1 MDYKKTLGVI
11 KKHIENKEYD
21 LSYFE
26 DGYTLCR
33 GWLEED
39 LKRGLRALPEMFN
52 PDMALAIVVNP
63 NTGEILGM
71 GSLPDF
77 DPNNYKEYGTSVLN
91 RNLPIWSSYEP
102 GSTFK
107 VVTMSSAVEE
117 GVIDIFNDHFYDAG
131 KVNVDG
137 SVLKCWKSGGHILY
151 NY

>member
-1 MDYKKTLGVI
+1 MIIQSKPLINIGKPKVELAENLCYTAMKKFKQKYG
-11 KKHIENKEYD
+11 E
-21 LSYFE
+21 
-26 DGYTLCR
+26 
-33 GWLEED
+33 
-39 LKRGLRALPEMFN
+39 LKNISDMFN

-107 VVTMSSAVEE
+107 
-117 GVIDIFNDHFYDAG
+117 N
-131 KVNVDG
+131 VNT
-137 SVLKCWKSGGHILY
+137 IQ
-151 NY
+151 